1 MKIISFAWTSGA
13 FEAGRKTVTRRRW
26 KDIYAK
32 LFKAGDICQAYD
44 KSPRCGGKRIGYL
57 RIESVT
63 EEAMRDMPDS
73 DFEAEGLAWL
83 EEQEW
88 LFNDFP
94 PREGFERWRADHAD
108 ELWWVIRFRKVERL
122 EST

>member
-63 EEAMRDMPDS
+63 EERMRDMPDS
-73 DFEAEGLAWL
+73 DFEAEGFAFL
-83 EEQEW
+83 EEIGATIW
-88 LFNDFP
+88 GMP
-94 PREGFERWRADHAD
+94 PREAFDWWRRQD
-108 ELWWVIRFRKVERL
+108 EEPYVVRFRIVEIL
-122 EST
+122 GK